1 MSKGIRFGEGLNIVP
16 IEGPADCAAD
26 CVSEWV
32 ELENAHW
39 ITFMV
44 ITGNM
49 GTSDTVNVYVHST
62 THATSGTTNANDYAL
77 PFKYRLSSA
86 VGYNALGT
94 ITAVTTATGY
104 VQLSDD
110 DDNKI
115 LLIDVDP
122 SDVSSHDSDAQYV
135 YLTFDV
141 TDASATDGATIVGA
155 VAFVEDRYPQNVM
168 ESSTA

>member
-1 MSKGIRFGEGLNIVP
+1 MTKGIRFAEGLNIIP
-16 IEGPADCAAD
+16 IEAPADCAAD
-26 CVSEWV
+26 CESEWV

-39 ITFMV
+39 ISFLV
-44 ITGNM
+44 VCGAM
-49 GTSDTVNVYVHST
+49 GTSDTINVYVHST
-62 THATSGTTNANDYAL
+62 TSATSGTTNSNDYAL

-86 VGYNALGT
+86 VAENAWGA

-110 DDNKI
+110 DDNKL

-122 SDVSSHDSDAQYV
+122 SDVAQHDSDAKYV

-141 TDASATDGATIVGA
+141 TDASSTDSSTIVGA
-155 VAFVEDRYPQNVM
+155 LAFVEDRYPQNVM

>member
-1 MSKGIRFGEGLNIVP
+1 MAKVRFAEGLNIIP

-26 CVSEWV
+26 CESEWV

-39 ITFMV
+39 ISFLV
-44 ITGNM
+44 ICGAM
-49 GTSDTVNVYVHST
+49 GTSDTINVAVKST
-62 THATSGTTNANDYAL
+62 TSATSGTTNSNDYAL

-86 VGYNALGT
+86 VGENAWGS

-104 VQLSDD
+104 VTINDD
-110 DDNKI
+110 EDNKL

-122 SDVSSHDSDAQYV
+122 ADVASHDSDALYV
-135 YLTFDV
+135 YLDFDV
-141 TDASATDGATIVGA
+141 TDASSTDSSTIVGA
-155 VAFVEDRYPQNVM
+155 VAFVEDRYPQNTM